1 MIATV
6 YLPQQSPMEV
16 STDGLRM
23 PDASTGFAL
32 VPDEVSRLLD
42 CAPGMVDVLASG
54 PDYVAY
60 SIFDYEGDVNPAA
73 MAAVAEV
80 SGTSFD
86 SDDEDAVLQGP
97 VLLVRRD

>member
-1 MIATV
+1 MI
-6 YLPQQSPMEV
+6 
-16 STDGLRM
+16 
-23 PDASTGFAL
+23 
-32 VPDEVSRLLD
+32 
-42 CAPGMVDVLASG
+42 DVLASG

-80 SGTSFD
+80 SGMSFD

-97 VLLVRRD
+97 VLLVRRN